1 MSVNQNPIKMKEK
14 INFRNVVAET
24 LLIPLSMRARESR
37 RSDAILRDP
46 LAVQLT
52 ESIDYDYSKFGR
64 APMSALGCVIRS
76 SLYDRKVQEFIRCRR
91 NPVVVN
97 VGCGLD
103 TRFQRIAD
111 RDRAAFYELDLPEV
125 IDIRERLIPAPEGDT
140 YVRGSALETGWMD
153 RLRERHPGGDF
164 IFTLEG
170 VAMYFREEQVREIFA
185 NLARRF
191 PGGIVCV
198 DFCGPKLANRKLKP
212 DSMNNVA
219 AEIRCGVDDG
229 RIVEQWVPQLELVR
243 QWLYMDFAR
252 RRWGLTGV
260 VFRLFPK
267 FTRKFSSLCMYKIRT
282 SEGHIAR

>member
-1 MSVNQNPIKMKEK
+1 MKEQIK
-14 INFRNVVAET
+14 FRNVVAET

-37 RSDAILRDP
+37 RKDAILNDP
-46 LAVQLT
+46 LAVKLT

-76 SLYDRKVQEFIRCRR
+76 SVYDRKVQEFIRSRR

-111 RDRAAFYELDLPEV
+111 RGRAVFYELDLPEV

-140 YVRGSALETGWMD
+140 YLRGSVLETGWMD
-153 RLRERHPGGDF
+153 SLLEKHPGGGF

-170 VAMYFREEQVREIFA
+170 VAMYFREEQVREILR
-185 NLARRF
+185 NLAERF
-191 PGGIVCV
+191 PHGIICV
-198 DFCGPKLANRKLKP
+198 DFCGPKLANSKLKP
-212 DSMNNVA
+212 DSMNNSA
-219 AEIRCGVDDG
+219 AEIRCGIDDG
-229 RIVEQWVPQLELVR
+229 RIVEQWVPQLKLAR

-252 RRWGLTGV
+252 RRWGLMGV
-260 VFRLFPK
+260 AFRLFPK
-267 FTRKFSSLCMYKIRT
+267 FTRKFSSLCMYEIT
-282 SEGHIAR
+282 PGPHITK